1 MTTTYSNSSLY
12 VGDLQSEVNEAF
24 LYDIFREIGPILSVK
39 VCRDAMTSK
48 SLGYAYVNF
57 QNAQDAVRAIELLNF
72 SEVKGKPMR
81 IMYVQRDPTVRKNG
95 LGNIFIKNLDKSIE
109 NKQLYETF
117 SYFGNILSCKV
128 CTKKVEKVGKDGKTT
143 WEDESLGYGFVHF
156 ETPEG
161 AKLAIQ
167 KVNGMLIEG
176 KKVSVAPFVRK
187 QERLKSS
194 SDSSFSNIYVKDL
207 DLSVDQKGLDQFFGK
222 FGEIT
227 SSYVATD
234 KDGKSKGF
242 AFVNFKDAE
251 AAKKACDECDT
262 KVIEGVSVKGKPL
275 YCGKAEKKE
284 ERKMKLSKQYESKR
298 METQGLNL
306 YVKNLDESW
315 DEEKVKE
322 LFGQYGKI
330 TSATIMKDDKSVS
343 KGFGFVCFSTPEE
356 AGKAISELH
365 NKIINNKPLYV
376 SLAQRKDARRQEL
389 EQQFLQ
395 RSQNMRMYGGP
406 QMIFPGVQPRQN
418 YMYTQTNKPRW
429 TDGQGQQQGTQQQGT
444 QHKGK
449 PQGGHVQ
456 QGGQQ
461 QGGFKG
467 PQDKKKGGPHQQGPQ
482 DKKKGGP
489 QQNHPQQQGDIKF
502 VQNVRNPKTQQP
514 SQEKKKT
521 STTT

>member
-1 MTTTYSNSSLY
+1 
-12 VGDLQSEVNEAF
+12 
-24 LYDIFREIGPILSVK
+24 
-39 VCRDAMTSK
+39 
-48 SLGYAYVNF
+48 
-57 QNAQDAVRAIELLNF
+57 
-72 SEVKGKPMR
+72 
-81 IMYVQRDPTVRKNG
+81 
-95 LGNIFIKNLDKSIE
+95 
-109 NKQLYETF
+109 
-117 SYFGNILSCKV
+117 
-128 CTKKVEKVGKDGKTT
+128 
-143 WEDESLGYGFVHF
+143 
-156 ETPEG
+156 
-161 AKLAIQ
+161 
-167 KVNGMLIEG
+167 
-176 KKVSVAPFVRK
+176 
-187 QERLKSS
+187 
-194 SDSSFSNIYVKDL
+194 
-207 DLSVDQKGLDQFFGK
+207 
-222 FGEIT
+222 
-227 SSYVATD
+227 
-234 KDGKSKGF
+234 
-242 AFVNFKDAE
+242 
-251 AAKKACDECDT
+251 
-262 KVIEGVSVKGKPL
+262 
-275 YCGKAEKKE
+275 
-284 ERKMKLSKQYESKR
+284 MKLSKQYESKR

-429 TDGQGQQQGTQQQGT
+429 TGGQGQQQGTQQQGT